1 MKLRVLGSS
10 SSGNCYLLE
19 NETECLIIEAGI
31 SFLEVKKALD
41 FNVSK
46 IVGLII
52 SHEHGDH
59 AKFAME
65 YLKAGISVYTST
77 GTIET
82 MKGIN
87 PINRPI
93 EVFHSKKFEVCSF
106 EIMPFDIIHDAAQPF
121 GFIIKHP
128 DCGKVLFLTDTYYCE
143 YTFKGLNQIII
154 EANYSDEILQSNIN
168 SGKVHS
174 GMRQR
179 LETSHMSL
187 KTTKE
192 LLKAND
198 LTQARNIVLIH
209 LSSGNSNAKQFQ
221 SEVESI
227 TGIPTTIAD
236 KGVEV
241 NFSLN
246 SF

>member
-19 NETECLIIEAGI
+19 NENETLVIEAGV
-31 SFLEVKKALD
+31 SFSEVKKALN
-41 FNVSK
+41 FNISK

-65 YLKAGISVYTST
+65 YLKAGVMVLCSNGTQEKIST
-77 GTIET
+77 
-82 MKGIN
+82 KLLQ
-87 PINRPI
+87 PLHC
-93 EVFHSKKFEVCSF
+93 FHGQKFSLKNF

-128 DCGKVLFLTDTYYCE
+128 DCGKILFLTDTYYSE
-143 YTFKGLNQIII
+143 YTFKGLNHIII
-154 EANYSDEILQSNIN
+154 EANYADEILQHNID
-168 SGKVHS
+168 SGRVDRS
-174 GMRQR
+174 MRRR

-187 KTTKE
+187 KTCKE
-192 LLKAND
+192 LLLAND
-198 LTQARNIVLIH
+198 LTAVQNIVLIH

-221 SEVESI
+221 SEVEAT
-227 TGIPTTIAD
+227 TGKMVTIAD
-236 KGVEV
+236 KGVTV

-246 SF
+246 DF

>member
-19 NETECLIIEAGI
+19 SETECLIVEAGI
-31 SFLEVKKALD
+31 SFLEVKKALN
-41 FNVSK
+41 FNISK

-65 YLKAGISVYTST
+65 YLKAGLMVLCSNGTQEKISTK
-77 GTIET
+77 ILQ
-82 MKGIN
+82 
-87 PINRPI
+87 PLHC
-93 EVFHSKKFEVCSF
+93 FHGQKFSLKNF

-143 YTFKGLNQIII
+143 YTFKGLNQIIV
-154 EANYSDEILQSNIN
+154 EANYSDEILQSNID
-168 SGKVHS
+168 SGRVHS

-236 KGVEV
+236 KGIEV